1 MKRTPLSQPEGERS
15 AAKHLAGSPLGDG
28 AWMLEIPEGVAPAKA
43 LRALALVPR
52 VRDVVIAE
60 RLACVYFDPHAP
72 PDLEDALAR
81 LGGEGEPE
89 PQSSA
94 VTIAVRYD
102 GPDLRRVAAHSGLTA
117 EEVVGLH
124 LGREYVVELVGFLP
138 GFAYLGKLDP
148 RLVAPR
154 LDAPRP
160 KVPAGAVGLAGDRT
174 GVYPFASP
182 GGWNLIGT
190 AVGFA
195 PFDPARGGA
204 ALSLGAR
211 VRFERVG

>member
-1 MKRTPLSQPEGERS
+1 VSQAWSGVGGLGAGTAGRS
-15 AAKHLAGSPLGDG
+15 LGGPLGDG
-28 AWMLEIPEGVAPAKA
+28 AWVLDLPAGVTPAKA
-43 LRALALVPR
+43 LRALCRVPG

-60 RLACVYFDPHAP
+60 RLACLYFDPLAP
-72 PDLEDALAR
+72 PDVEDAVAR
-81 LGGEGEPE
+81 LGVEGEPE
-89 PQSSA
+89 PASSA

-102 GPDLRRVAAHSGLTA
+102 GPDLPRVAALSGLTV

-160 KVPAGAVGLAGDRT
+160 RVSAGAVGLAGDRT

-190 AVGFA
+190 AVGFR
-195 PFDPARGGA
+195 PFDPIRGGA
-204 ALSLGAR
+204 ALALGAR
-211 VRFERVG
+211 VRFGRVG